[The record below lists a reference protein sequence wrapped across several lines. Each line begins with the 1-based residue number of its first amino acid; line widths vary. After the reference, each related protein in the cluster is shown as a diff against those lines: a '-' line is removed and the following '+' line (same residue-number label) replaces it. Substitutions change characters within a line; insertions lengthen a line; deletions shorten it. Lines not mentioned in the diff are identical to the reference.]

1 MSNAKRRV
9 AMSSVLAAVF
19 LTGTKLTVGIMTGS
33 LGLLS
38 EAAHSGLDLLAA
50 AMTWWAVRVSDRP
63 ADADHPYGHEKVENL
78 AALFETLL
86 LLVTC
91 VWIIYEAVERLFF
104 RAAHVDVTLW
114 SYGVIVLSI
123 VIDFSRSRAL
133 YRVAKET
140 RSAALEADA
149 LHFST
154 DILSSLVVLAG
165 LVLTAVGYPK
175 GDAVAALGV
184 ALFVVWISV
193 RLGRKAVYALA
204 DRVSEGH
211 VERAERAALAVPG
224 VLKAYDVRVREAGS
238 RHFVDMK
245 VAVDASASLE
255 RAHELTEAVEK
266 AVRVVFSRAD
276 VLVHVE
282 PEVPPGHGLSETA
295 ASLARR
301 VGAQMHALELRE
313 TRRGVH
319 VDLHLEWQA
328 DLPFAEAHE
337 LGTQVEDGIR
347 RSFPEVIAVRS
358 QLECAADEPALHRD
372 VTAANRD
379 AAGNLLDAAASVQG
393 VLHCGDMQILEG
405 GGGWHVSLTC
415 RLRDD
420 LTLHGAH
427 DVATK
432 VEGAVRAES
441 ERVVSV
447 IVHTEPAAPPGGSGD
462 DPTARG

>member
-1 MSNAKRRV
+1 MANAKRRV

-104 RAAHVDVTLW
+104 RAVHVDVTVW
-114 SYGVIVLSI
+114 SYGVIILSI

-165 LVLTAVGYPK
+165 LVFAALGYPK

-184 ALFVVWISV
+184 ALFVVWVSV

-211 VERAERAALAVPG
+211 VERAKRAALGVPG

-255 RAHELTEAVEK
+255 KAHEVTEAVEK
-266 AVRVVFSRAD
+266 AVRGVFSRAD

-282 PEVPPGHGLSETA
+282 PEVPAGHGLSETA
-295 ASLARR
+295 AALARR

-313 TRRGVH
+313 TRQGVH

-337 LGTQVEDGIR
+337 LGTQVEEGIR
-347 RSFPEVIAVRS
+347 RGFPEVIAVRS
-358 QLECAADEPALHRD
+358 HLECAGDEPALHRD
-372 VTAANRD
+372 VTTANGD
-379 AAGNLLDAAASVQG
+379 VAGNLLEAATSVRG
-393 VLHCGDMQILEG
+393 VLRCGDLQILEG

-415 RLRDD
+415 CVRTD

-427 DVATK
+427 EVATQ
-432 VEGAVRAES
+432 VERAVGAAS
-441 ERVVSV
+441 DRVLSV
-447 IVHTEPAAPPGGSGD
+447 TVHTEPAPVPPERSAP
-462 DPTARG
+462 